1 MILPANPG
9 RPWMSAAFVGLTIG
23 VLGCASATPT
33 KRVAED
39 PHQAYEW
46 AVNRINQGKCLK
58 AQETLRLISLEHGG
72 VTYVDSII
80 YHLARAYMCL
90 GDHALAQIEYE
101 RVVNNYP
108 ASSLVDDAA
117 FGLAY
122 AQFKQAPRNPG
133 NDQSE
138 AEQAVR
144 TLREFLAIYPSS
156 DRKQEASELLSEM
169 ETRLA
174 KKNFDTGLLYLKLGA
189 DSSAMIY
196 FQRVWDDYTETEY
209 AARAL
214 WLLAERARKHEDWNL
229 AVQRYEQ
236 LIAVY
241 SDAIEVKQAESLLRR
256 IKADQAKRLH
266 NHAKKARKDGHLVL
280 ARELCE
286 DILEKY
292 PDYKKADEVRRLL
305 ENVRSE
311 QAAKDGSGGS

>member
-1 MILPANPG
+1 MILPVTTG
-9 RPWMSAAFVGLTIG
+9 RRWLVAVLCGMTMG
-23 VLGCASATPT
+23 VLGCASSAPS

-39 PHQAYEW
+39 PRQAYEW
-46 AVNRINQGKCLK
+46 AVKRIDGGKCLK

-72 VTYVDSII
+72 TTYVDSII
-80 YHLARAYMCL
+80 YHLARSYMCL
-90 GDHALAQIEYE
+90 HDYALAQIEYE

-108 ASSLVDDAA
+108 TSGLVDDAA

-133 NDQSE
+133 NDQTE

-144 TLREFLAIYPSS
+144 TLREFLAIYPLSN
-156 DRKQEASELLSEM
+156 RKEEAEELLAEM
-169 ETRLA
+169 EARLA
-174 KKNFDTGLLYLKLGA
+174 RKNFDTGVLYLKLGA

-196 FQRVWDDYTETEY
+196 FQRVWDEYTQTPY

-214 WLLAERARKHEDWNL
+214 WLLAERARKQENWDL

-241 SDAIEVKQAESLLRR
+241 SDAIEIRQAESLLRR
-256 IKADQAKRLH
+256 IKADQAKRRYDQ
-266 NHAKKARKDGHLVL
+266 AKQARKEGHLML
-280 ARELCE
+280 AQELCE

-292 PDYKKADEVRRLL
+292 PDYKKAKDVRKLL
-305 ENVRSE
+305 EELRAE
-311 QAAKDGSGGS
+311 RAAKDGTDGS